1 MKFKIRKIKIKAGN
15 YVVALMHIHDA
26 IALNVYPG
34 DRIELKRGK
43 KSLVA
48 IIDTTHEKK
57 YVPPGVIGLFGES
70 SDILSLRQGQ
80 LVEVSVV
87 PKPRSVSCIKKKLDG
102 KKLKKDEIREIIDD
116 LISNKLSEVE
126 VSYFVAACYQY
137 GMTITETF
145 HLTEAMYETGE
156 TLKPRSKNVFDKHC
170 IGGIP
175 ANRTTPIVV
184 SICAATGITIPKTS
198 SRSITSPAGTA
209 DVMEVLCNVSIKLKR
224 MKQIVDRIGACL
236 VWGGALDLAPAD
248 DKIIAAERPL
258 SIDAEAQLIASILA
272 KKLSVGAK
280 HILID
285 IPVADDAKVNK
296 KAGKSLKNK
305 FEKIGKMF
313 GVNLKVVLTD
323 GRQPIGRGIGPAL
336 EARDVLW
343 VLENDPRSPKDLLNK
358 SLALASIILEM
369 AKKAKKGKGR
379 ALAEE
384 ILSSGKA
391 HKKFIQIL
399 KAQGMKISKSDK
411 VPMGKFTYHYVAKR
425 SGHLYDVDNFLIA
438 AISKAAG
445 SPTDKS
451 AGMYLYKHIGD
462 HIKKGEILFTIYAR
476 NEDKL
481 EYAKSRITQNPF
493 IIKGEKREKAG
504 ILPLDCDTGLCKLPK
519 NY

>member
-102 KKLKKDEIREIIDD
+102 KKIKKDEIREIIDD

-272 KKLSVGAK
+272 KKLSVG
-280 HILID
+280 
-285 IPVADDAKVNK
+285 
-296 KAGKSLKNK
+296 GK
-305 FEKIGKMF
+305 
-313 GVNLKVVLTD
+313 TYPY
-323 GRQPIGRGIGPAL
+323 RHP
-336 EARDVLW
+336 
-343 VLENDPRSPKDLLNK
+343 
-358 SLALASIILEM
+358 
-369 AKKAKKGKGR
+369 
-379 ALAEE
+379 
-384 ILSSGKA
+384 SS
-391 HKKFIQIL
+391 
-399 KAQGMKISKSDK
+399 
-411 VPMGKFTYHYVAKR
+411 
-425 SGHLYDVDNFLIA
+425 
-438 AISKAAG
+438 
-445 SPTDKS
+445 
-451 AGMYLYKHIGD
+451 
-462 HIKKGEILFTIYAR
+462 
-476 NEDKL
+476 
-481 EYAKSRITQNPF
+481 
-493 IIKGEKREKAG
+493 
-504 ILPLDCDTGLCKLPK
+504 
-519 NY
+519 